1 MSQKIILIVD
11 CFVPPSL
18 LKINSMIYIY
28 ICSKIFFAAYDLKFI
43 YIYKYLWVQI
53 MFINSM

>member
-11 CFVPPSL
+11 CIVSPSL

-28 ICSKIFFAAYDLKFI
+28 TGVRPVDLKI
-43 YIYKYLWVQI
+43 YLHL
-53 MFINSM
+53 